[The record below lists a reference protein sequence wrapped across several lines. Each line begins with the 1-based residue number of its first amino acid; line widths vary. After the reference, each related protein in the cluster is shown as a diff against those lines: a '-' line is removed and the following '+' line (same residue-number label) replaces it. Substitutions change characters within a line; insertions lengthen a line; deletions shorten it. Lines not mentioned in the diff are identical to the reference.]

1 MTDAAKA
8 LTSTNAGRVH
18 DSGAANKSEAAAE
31 AESSFKSLGL
41 SDPLCEACAKLGY
54 KKPSDIQA
62 EAIPW
67 ALQDRDI
74 IGLAET
80 GSGKTAA
87 FALPV
92 LHRLLEKPQAL
103 FGLVVSPT
111 REKYRN
117 VTH

>member
-1 MTDAAKA
+1 M
-8 LTSTNAGRVH
+8 R
-18 DSGAANKSEAAAE
+18 
-31 AESSFKSLGL
+31 
-41 SDPLCEACAKLGY
+41 AKLGY
-54 KKPSDIQA
+54 KKPSEIQA

-92 LHRLLEKPQAL
+92 LHRLLRTKPQRAGLPCPCAL
-103 FGLVVSPT
+103 RPRRLADA
-111 REKYRN
+111 
-117 VTH
+117 